1 MNILASYDWVKDYV
15 TLTETPEQFA
25 ARVSLSGPGIERLY
39 PQAPLYEG
47 MVVGQIKD
55 IETHPNADKLRLA
68 KVDLGERV
76 ITVVCGGSNLERN
89 QWIVAA
95 LPGAKV
101 RWHGEGD
108 LIELKPTEI
117 RGVASE
123 GMICA
128 ANEIGLFD
136 AFPHGERE
144 ILDLGKAFK
153 KEKKTVFKAGQS
165 LAAFLGLEQ
174 DVIMDI
180 EVTTNR
186 PDAMGIVGL
195 AREAAAILKQPFTW
209 KAPKLKA
216 GEQPLHVQV
225 SKKDLCPRFMAVRID
240 GVKVGH
246 SPWWLKRR
254 LLSAGLRPIN
264 TVVDITNYILHE
276 LGRPMHV
283 FDAQKIQGGLH
294 VRSAKAGE
302 TLKALDGKTYEL
314 DAHHLVVADD
324 VGPQSIAGIM
334 GGEESGA
341 TSDTT
346 SVIFECAVWDQTHIR
361 KTARELNLSSAS
373 QSLFE
378 KGLSTESC
386 PIGLARAI
394 ELCLKLAGGKVT
406 SVIADVQ
413 AEPYVSPIYSVTVK
427 EVNELIGLELD
438 KKAIQDTL
446 KRLGFV
452 VKTSRNTFEVT
463 VPWWRDHDIESG
475 RDLIEEVARVYG
487 YVNIP
492 AIYPPALTPK
502 PRNNTLVQEQR
513 VRELAKGA
521 GYTEIFSY
529 SFISRELAEK
539 AGFDPSR
546 MLRVQNPLSAD
557 FEFMRTTLFPS
568 VLQTVAENQERFRSQ
583 HIFEVANVYYLR
595 DGKTNDLPQEE
606 GECVAAVLGKGEAF
620 REAKGLAEHLLSEFG
635 IDSIQWKPLTTDLF
649 WHPGRTVQAFSGE
662 HLLASVGEVH
672 PSIANKFKIE
682 DRVALLHI
690 PLKELF
696 VAAKH
701 TKTYKPLPIFPEA
714 KRDIAPVVPR
724 EVTVQ
729 AMEQAIRQSSSLIT
743 SVEWSETYQGQGIP
757 EGKKSLTFY
766 LTFSQPDRTLE
777 TSEVDTAMQ
786 ALQQALTQQFQAE
799 WRA

>member
-25 ARVSLSGPGIERLY
+25 ARVSLSGPGVERLY
-39 PQAPLYEG
+39 PQAPLFEG
-47 MVVGQIKD
+47 MVVGQIKS

-68 KVDLGERV
+68 KVDLGNKIV
-76 ITVVCGGSNLERN
+76 TVVCGGSNLEDN
-89 QWIVAA
+89 QWVVVA

-101 RWHGEGD
+101 RWHGEGE

-136 AFPHGERE
+136 AFPHGEKE

-153 KEKKTVFKAGQS
+153 KEKNVVFKAGQPV
-165 LAAFLGLEQ
+165 AVFLGLED

-186 PDAMGIVGL
+186 PDAMGMVGL

-209 KAPKLKA
+209 KTPKLKA
-216 GEQPLHVQV
+216 GEQPLNVQV

-240 GVKVGH
+240 GVKVGQ

-254 LLSAGLRPIN
+254 LLSAGHRPIN
-264 TVVDITNYILHE
+264 NVVDITNYILHE

-283 FDAQKIQGGLH
+283 FDAQKIQGELH
-294 VRSAKAGE
+294 VREAKPGE

-314 DAHHLVVADD
+314 ASHHLVVADE

-361 KTARELNLSSAS
+361 KTARELNLSSDS

-386 PIGLARAI
+386 PIGLTRAI

-406 SVIADVQ
+406 SIIADVQ
-413 AEPYVSPIYSVTVK
+413 AEPYVAPTYSVTIK
-427 EVNELIGLELD
+427 EVNDLIGLELD
-438 KKAIQDTL
+438 KKAIKDTL
-446 KRLGFV
+446 KRLGF
-452 VKTSRNTFEVT
+452 TINDQRSTINVT

-492 AIYPPALTPK
+492 SKYPAAPAPK
-502 PRNNTLVQEQR
+502 TVNKTLMQEQR

-521 GYTEIFSY
+521 GYTEILSY
-529 SFISRELAEK
+529 SFISKELAEK
-539 AGFDPSR
+539 AGFDTKS

-557 FEFMRTTLFPS
+557 FEFMRTSLFPS
-568 VLQTVAENQERFRSQ
+568 MLQAVADNQERFRSQ
-583 HIFEVANVYYLR
+583 QIFEVANVYYLR
-595 DGKTNDLPQEE
+595 HGNRSNLPQEE
-606 GECVAAVLGKGEAF
+606 VECVAAVLGNEEAF
-620 REAKGLAEHLLSEFG
+620 REGKGLAEHLFSEFG
-635 IDSIQWKPLTTDLF
+635 IGSIEWKPLTTDLF
-649 WHPGRTVQAFSGE
+649 WHPGRTVQAFQGE
-662 HLLASVGEVH
+662 RLLATIGEVH
-672 PSIANKFKIE
+672 PSIATKFKLE
-682 DRVALLHI
+682 DHLVLVHI

-696 VAAKH
+696 ASADS
-701 TKTYKPLPIFPEA
+701 TKTYKSLPVFPEA

-724 EVTVQ
+724 DITVQ
-729 AMEQAIRQSSSLIT
+729 AMEQTIRQSSPLIT
-743 SVEWSETYQGQGIP
+743 YVEWSETYQGQGIP
-757 EGKKSLTFY
+757 EGKKSLTFH
-766 LTFSQPDRTLE
+766 LTFSHPDRTLE
-777 TSEVDTAMQ
+777 TNEVDAAMQ
-786 ALQQALTQQFQAE
+786 ALQATLTQQVQAE